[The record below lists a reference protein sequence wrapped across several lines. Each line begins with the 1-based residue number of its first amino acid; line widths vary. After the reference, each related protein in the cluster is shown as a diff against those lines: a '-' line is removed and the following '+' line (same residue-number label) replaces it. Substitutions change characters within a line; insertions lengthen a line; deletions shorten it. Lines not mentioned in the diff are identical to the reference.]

1 MNNQKGFTLIELMLS
16 LALGLIISAAAIVLF
31 MTGQKNLSMQ
41 QGSSDIQDNANF
53 GLNYIVKDLRLI
65 NLNTPVAAVSD
76 TTVYGGMV
84 LTSSVNEINI
94 GTAKDPIRVSN
105 LPSTIKNETAA
116 VNLLSRGAGFTA
128 GSSPQWSGASNVQ
141 VNGIDQLS
149 DQLTIQ
155 YMPQY
160 VIEKRGATG
169 VETYVGGY
177 DCEGNELAFPKN
189 DLGDS
194 KPFGR
199 QVVVQRYFLRA
210 DANKDAK
217 EPNEAL
223 ALACDAGI
231 YAETGD
237 PTAITRFGDAGEI
250 IMKRIDHLRIL
261 LGVQNASG
269 RRYMSI
275 KAYMDAA
282 APRPQ
287 IVSVQ
292 FGVLAR
298 SLQAVNDSKSIKD
311 DQQFVVLDQ
320 TVTVKP
326 ASAGSPKYI
335 RHVVSQTVALRNAV
349 GERGK

>member
-1 MNNQKGFTLIELMLS
+1 MNNQKGFTLVELMLS
-16 LALGLIISAAAIVLF
+16 LALGLIVSAAAIILF

-53 GLNYIVKDLRLI
+53 GLNYIVKDLRLL
-65 NLNTPVAAVSD
+65 NLNTPKAAVRD
-76 TTVYGGMV
+76 TTVYGGIV
-84 LTSSVNEINI
+84 LTSSANAINI
-94 GTAKDPIRVSN
+94 GTTATPVMVSN
-105 LPSTIKNETAA
+105 LASSITSANAGL
-116 VNLLSRGAGFTA
+116 NLLSRGAGFTA
-128 GSSPQWSGASNVQ
+128 GSSPLWSGASNVK
-141 VNGIDQLS
+141 VGGTDQPS

-160 VIEKRGATG
+160 VIQERGTSR
-169 VETYVGGY
+169 VRTYVGGY
-177 DCEGNELAFPKN
+177 DCEGNELAFPVA
-189 DLGDS
+189 DPGGA

-210 DANKDAK
+210 DTNKDAK
-217 EPNEAL
+217 EPNQAL

-231 YAETGD
+231 YAETGN

-250 IMKRIDHLRIL
+250 IMKRVDHLRIL

-269 RRYMSI
+269 RRYISI
-275 KAYMDAA
+275 KTYMDAA

-292 FGVLAR
+292 LGVLAR

-311 DQQFVVLDQ
+311 GQQFVVLDQ

-335 RHVVSQTVALRNAV
+335 RQVVSQTVALRNAI
-349 GERGK
+349 GERGE